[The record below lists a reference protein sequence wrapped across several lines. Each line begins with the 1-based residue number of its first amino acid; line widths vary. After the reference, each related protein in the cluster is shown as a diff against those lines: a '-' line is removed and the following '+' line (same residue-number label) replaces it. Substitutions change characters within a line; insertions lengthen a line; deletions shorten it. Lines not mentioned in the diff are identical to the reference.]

1 MWGRRDTRM
10 TGIHCCILEVSSIV
24 MEPWKPLRCNIL
36 CRAVGRLFAIQWKSH
51 QSLPHTGVSP
61 WLPSIHSKFR
71 NLSLGHC
78 LSEDVSSL
86 SWVSLIFPLYSL
98 LLPVLSPNNSPSTL
112 LSEILVLR
120 EILDIGQNAF
130 FPLQVPQSW
139 RIRVSLC
146 TFILFCTSRKG
157 ELTGVLRIP
166 EAHRA
171 TIYA

>member
-61 WLPSIHSKFR
+61 WLPSTHSKFR

-130 FPLQVPQSW
+130 FPLQVQLPLPVTGLAVNAYNTPQLLPFW
-139 RIRVSLC
+139 LRGISLPR
-146 TFILFCTSRKG
+146 L
-157 ELTGVLRIP
+157 LR
-166 EAHRA
+166 
-171 TIYA
+171 